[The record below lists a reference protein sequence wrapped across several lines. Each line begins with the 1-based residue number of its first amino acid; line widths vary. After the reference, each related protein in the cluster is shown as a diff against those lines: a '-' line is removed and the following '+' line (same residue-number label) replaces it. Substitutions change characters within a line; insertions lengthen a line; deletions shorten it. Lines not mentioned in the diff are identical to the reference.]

1 MNDVLE
7 LTGTQAVGAIRSGE
21 LSAEELF
28 EAYRARAAADE
39 LNAFTWVA
47 EEAPSELA
55 GRILGGGHVIDVEAR
70 GAAVRNQLAAAPG
83 VVRVQVLGP
92 DLYRVD
98 CERDL
103 RAEIARRLAPSFDLL
118 GIRFAEPSLN
128 EVYTRYF
135 DEVRDAA

>member
-1 MNDVLE
+1 MERCEV
-7 LTGTQAVGAIRSGE
+7 
-21 LSAEELF
+21 
-28 EAYRARAAADE
+28 
-39 LNAFTWVA
+39 
-47 EEAPSELA
+47 
-55 GRILGGGHVIDVEAR
+55 R
-70 GAAVRNQLAAAPG
+70 GAGVRERLTAMPG

-92 DLYRVD
+92 ELYRVD

-103 RAEIARRLAPSFDLL
+103 RPEIARRLAPSFDLL